1 MAEFEFVTSSG
12 EKIPIIINVRR
23 GVRNITLRPKSGDA
37 RRIEVTRP
45 WIASN
50 AAAMRFIEQ
59 KRRWL
64 ERFFQNAPRKVHI
77 KSGDWFEF
85 LDRRVMVIYDA
96 TIHANKFVLN
106 DDGTYSLFVG
116 GDVQMIEN
124 RVRMFIKAELLK
136 QIKDL
141 IRQTPREF
149 WPRRICLRDTTSRWG
164 SRSTTGTI
172 SFSWRLALA
181 PYDVM
186 RYVVMHELAHTR
198 HMDHSPA
205 FWATVRELYGFGVE
219 RAKMWLN
226 KNGARLHGIL

>member
-12 EKIPIIINVRR
+12 EKIPIVINVRR

-96 TIHANKFVLN
+96 TIRANKFVLN